1 MMVGVISIEHSRKVL
16 SGHTEEE
23 GRRAKR
29 HSLTE
34 SGKLWEGFIEGGR
47 NYKNGVHAW
56 QVRSKSKMQSSKEQ
70 EGRRWESAGAVG

>member
-47 NYKNGVHAW
+47 NNRKWCACLA
-56 QVRSKSKMQSSKEQ
+56 SE
-70 EGRRWESAGAVG
+70 E